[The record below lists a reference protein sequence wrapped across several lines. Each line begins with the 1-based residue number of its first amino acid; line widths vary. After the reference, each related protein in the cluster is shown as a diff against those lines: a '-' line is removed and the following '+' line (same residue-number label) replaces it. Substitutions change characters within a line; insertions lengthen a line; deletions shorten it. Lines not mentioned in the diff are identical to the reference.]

1 MRVGGGRVNDFR
13 RFAKRYHAIQENL
26 ETAAQRR
33 FALSQRQL
41 QELEETM
48 AELQAAM
55 AEAVRQRSLHLEV
68 SHWQVWNNHLCLLQ
82 SQWSQLERLRAE
94 VSLDV
99 ARKRE
104 SLMMAHRTE
113 RQWHEVVGHQDRL
126 AVTEMETLLQRVADD
141 DAVLRHGRRE
151 VGG

>member
-1 MRVGGGRVNDFR
+1 MNDFR

-26 ETAAQRR
+26 ETAAQRQ

-55 AEAVRQRSLHLEV
+55 AEAVRQRSLRLEV